1 MDELIRGQMVTD
13 LSLGY
18 IFVYSITSVGK
29 NKFHMSQQDQ
39 QRPLQI
45 IFRRDMPQRD
55 RLKVL
60 FREFSRLPIDTCF
73 LIIGYRGFEQQADL
87 QDFLVKA
94 LRSETCNLQAYPEL
108 AATHD
113 FEKALAAFSEDFIAS
128 HISSCH
134 FAPLIDTEDAL
145 T

>member
-1 MDELIRGQMVTD
+1 
-13 LSLGY
+13 
-18 IFVYSITSVGK
+18 
-29 NKFHMSQQDQ
+29 
-39 QRPLQI
+39 
-45 IFRRDMPQRD
+45 MPQRD

-73 LIIGYRGFEQQADL
+73 LIIGYRGFEPQTDL

-94 LRSETCNLQAYPEL
+94 LQSETCNLQTYPEL
-108 AATHD
+108 AATHE
-113 FEKALAAFSEDFIAS
+113 FERALAAFSEDFIAS

-145 T
+145 A